1 MEDLTQDEGEDND
14 ILGDRPQAGEVSEV
28 GSPSLANSE
37 DLEGWGPHEPGL
49 PERPEHQMVQRDQ
62 LWSAVSLN

>member
-28 GSPSLANSE
+28 GFPITC
-37 DLEGWGPHEPGL
+37 
-49 PERPEHQMVQRDQ
+49 QF
-62 LWSAVSLN
+62 